1 MPTSHVLP
9 KSGGLTGLRED
20 SASIPPGEVFD
31 AEILLKNQ
39 PPSLTYAVSDDGS
52 EVMLVCS
59 VANNN
64 QAKPLRSAPPAK
76 TNIPPPFF
84 PPRSIPPLMRP
95 HRILETN
102 WPTPTLSPTT
112 LTSSPLTEDIPAYE
126 MTPHHQGIVTADGF
140 LTPCKD
146 GAYAYIHKVD
156 VVNQDDSQRVAS
168 HAGIIETVETPETSN
183 ALAYPS
189 HLEGTLAR
197 LEGRQGNS
205 NTLQPQP
212 SVGSMRSESNYGDD
226 WEQGNSNTLQ
236 PQPSLGSMRSESNH
250 GGIWE
255 NHPHV
260 VSIHMHEIY

>member
-1 MPTSHVLP
+1 
-9 KSGGLTGLRED
+9 
-20 SASIPPGEVFD
+20 
-31 AEILLKNQ
+31 
-39 PPSLTYAVSDDGS
+39 
-52 EVMLVCS
+52 MLVCS

-64 QAKPLRSAPPAK
+64 QADPLPSAPP
-76 TNIPPPFF
+76 TTINIPPPFF

-102 WPTPTLSPTT
+102 WPTPTLSPTV
-112 LTSSPLTEDIPAYE
+112 LTSSPLTENIPTYE

-140 LTPCKD
+140 LTPCKG

-156 VVNQDDSQRVAS
+156 LVNQDDSQRVTS
-168 HAGIIETVETPETSN
+168 HVGVIETVEAPETEAPETSN
-183 ALAYPS
+183 ALALPS
-189 HLEGTLAR
+189 HLEGTLSQ

-212 SVGSMRSESNYGDD
+212 SVGSMRSESDYGDV

-236 PQPSLGSMRSESNH
+236 PQPSFSSMRSESNY
-250 GGIWE
+250 GGVWE